1 MVDKSIPFDFIRTP
15 NFINNFNQSGK
26 FNISQMDG
34 VTKNFEFVL
43 SNGCQANIEDNLNS
57 SGGLDTNEV
66 SVINT
71 STTGQVALN
80 FVNVGGNNRS
90 IVSQNSDLEI
100 IMGNNNYYLKAIFL
114 RSRIS
119 PYYVLA
125 YCILDK
131 TIPVTGTLT
140 IPKSSVVWTIKDEK
154 TKA

>member
-1 MVDKSIPFDFIRTP
+1 MVDKSIIFDFIRTP

-43 SNGCQANIEDNLNS
+43 SDGCQANIEDNLNS
-57 SGGLDTNEV
+57 SGALDSTKV
-66 SVINT
+66 SVIDIG
-71 STTGQVALN
+71 TTGRVALN

-90 IVSQNSDLEI
+90 IISQNTDLEI
-100 IMGNNNYYLKAIFL
+100 DMGDDNYYLKAIFL
-114 RSRIS
+114 RSRVS

-131 TIPVTGTLT
+131 TIPVTGTFT
-140 IPKSSVVWTIKDEK
+140 IPESSVVWTIKDEN